1 MRSKATAYLRTYK
14 YDFISLGLIFL
25 AGLVPLIWLRHG
37 MLVAYGDSGLS
48 FFYNSKRVFDSIGF
62 TWSNTGSTGVP
73 GGWGITLTLFYF
85 LMAVLEE
92 IGFSPALKQKFLF
105 CSLLILSGLGMYFLM
120 LILQGQKK
128 DRLVALLS
136 SLFYMFNFFSMAY
149 IWTSLYSSLFLL
161 PLMPWAL
168 ALWARGLASKR
179 FSFALLINLLFL
191 IFVSVFNNPAFIIP
205 FILFLFLFFLFHIVV
220 NRKDKKE
227 IWDSLKFFAI
237 TGFLGLFLNLWW
249 IFTLVQQVPFAMKWV
264 DLAAVDIIDSYK
276 FMISVSDLASL
287 LYVFRLTLS
296 GNIFFDIFKS
306 IYFLNIFIFISFLI
320 PVLVLISPALTGKK
334 EKLVLFFLATSIV
347 ALFFS
352 KGLQPP
358 LGGIFGWIFENVP
371 GFPMF
376 RYFFEKFGT
385 VLMFSYAVLFGVGMG
400 NINGILRKSC
410 PSVVRG
416 IFLSLL
422 SVSILGAYV
431 FPMWTGDVFLLP
443 HGKVR
448 SVVSPYVRVP
458 SEYGEA
464 DRWLAQK
471 RDDFRLIS
479 FPFIRV
485 YWVAYRWEKGFWGTN
500 PVSLLLGKPV
510 VNQLLGIPFNEI
522 NFMLPSLL
530 LSQSDAL
537 LKVSSLL
544 NARYVVLSNDVDL
557 SYLEWETKSPQ
568 IGLQAMKRA
577 LDRKEGVSWERS
589 FGKLDF
595 YRIDERYLLPRFY
608 VPEDI
613 IYAQGDTESIAPILS
628 FKDYKIKSAI
638 FFQSPEQT
646 SPDFILG
653 KADHIFVTKHK
664 LAVVDALKRVEEQF
678 FVPQGGAYEVF
689 VYDDAR
695 IQNLNRQSLSEQNLS
710 TRLGIE
716 VDGVPVEV
724 ASAGSSGAG
733 DNWVA
738 LGTIRLTPGNHSLKI
753 TSQGLPINDV
763 KINNNLVLHL
773 ERKQDKPDPPGISF
787 RKINPT
793 RYVVEV
799 KEATSPYLLVF
810 SESFNPAWRAYV
822 VDTETGRR
830 ERIPDERHF
839 WVNGYANSWWVD
851 KLGDYQI
858 QVEFWPQRLVY
869 WGAVISVITLI
880 ASVLYYFID
889 ARRRRRHIS

>member
-48 FFYNSKRVFDSIGF
+48 FFYNSKRVFDSLGF

-73 GGWGITLTLFYF
+73 GGSGITATLFYF

-92 IGFSPALKQKFLF
+92 IGFSPVSKQRFLF

-120 LILQGQKK
+120 LILQSEKK

-149 IWTSLYSSLFLL
+149 IWTSLYFSLFLL

-191 IFVSVFNNPAFIIP
+191 IFVSVFINPAFIIP

-249 IFTLVQQVPFAMKWV
+249 ILPLVQYAPFLKEWAER
-264 DLAAVDIIDSYK
+264 AAVDIIDSYK

-320 PVLVLISPALTGKK
+320 PVLVLISPALMGNRK
-334 EKLVLFFLATSIV
+334 KLVLFFLATSIV

-358 LGGIFGWIFENVP
+358 LGWIFGWIFENVP
-371 GFPMF
+371 GFLMF

-464 DRWLAQK
+464 DRWLSQEK
-471 RDDFRLIS
+471 GDFRLIS

-485 YWVAYRWEKGFWGTN
+485 SWVAYRWENGFWGSN
-500 PVSLLLGKPV
+500 PVSLLLGKPA

-557 SYLEWETKSPQ
+557 DYLEWETRWPQ
-568 IGLQAMKRA
+568 ISLEVMRRA
-577 LDRKEGVSWERS
+577 LDRKEGISWERS

-595 YRIDERYLLPRFY
+595 YRIDERYWLPRFY
-608 VPEDI
+608 VPEDV

-638 FFQSPEQT
+638 FFQGAEQT

-678 FVPQGGAYEVF
+678 FVPQDGTYEIF
-689 VYDDAR
+689 VYDDTR
-695 IQNLNRQSLSEQNLS
+695 IESLGKS
-710 TRLGIE
+710 LGIE
-716 VDGVPVEV
+716 VDGVQQQVVLPNSGV
-724 ASAGSSGAG
+724 AGKDWVGLGA
-733 DNWVA
+733 
-738 LGTIRLTPGNHSLKI
+738 IRLTSGNHSIKI

-799 KEATSPYLLVF
+799 KGAASPYLLVF

-822 VDTETGRR
+822 VDKETGRR
-830 ERIPDERHF
+830 ERIPDDRHF